1 MNQSRSGS
9 GGLLQAQVDV
19 EILPTTRAYD
29 SKETLGFSPGSTSF
43 GSHYSALDILRSSPM
58 MKPMARAATKLNNP
72 RVFEEAREAI
82 IKLETLSRVL
92 TPAELETLEILFD
105 KHATALI
112 AKSLQEAEGRTY
124 EPIAK
129 IL

>member
-1 MNQSRSGS
+1 M
-9 GGLLQAQVDV
+9 QAQVDV

-43 GSHYSALDILRSSPM
+43 GSHYSAFDILRSSPM
-58 MKPMARAATKLNNP
+58 MKPMARATTKLNNP

-105 KHATALI
+105 KHATGLI

-124 EPIAK
+124 EPIAR

>member
-1 MNQSRSGS
+1 
-9 GGLLQAQVDV
+9 
-19 EILPTTRAYD
+19 
-29 SKETLGFSPGSTSF
+29 
-43 GSHYSALDILRSSPM
+43 
-58 MKPMARAATKLNNP
+58 MARTPTKLTNP
-72 RVFEEAREAI
+72 RLFEEAREAM

-92 TPAELETLEILFD
+92 TAAELETLEILFD

-112 AKSLQEAEGRTY
+112 VKSLEEAELKRY

>member
-1 MNQSRSGS
+1 
-9 GGLLQAQVDV
+9 
-19 EILPTTRAYD
+19 
-29 SKETLGFSPGSTSF
+29 
-43 GSHYSALDILRSSPM
+43 M
-58 MKPMARAATKLNNP
+58 MKPMARAETKLNNP

-112 AKSLQEAEGRTY
+112 AKSLHRNQFEARQVV
-124 EPIAK
+124 AWR
-129 IL
+129 

>member
-1 MNQSRSGS
+1 
-9 GGLLQAQVDV
+9 
-19 EILPTTRAYD
+19 
-29 SKETLGFSPGSTSF
+29 
-43 GSHYSALDILRSSPM
+43 M
-58 MKPMARAATKLNNP
+58 MKPMARVATKVNNP

-112 AKSLQEAEGRTY
+112 AKSLHEAEGRTY

>member
-1 MNQSRSGS
+1 MMN
-9 GGLLQAQVDV
+9 
-19 EILPTTRAYD
+19 
-29 SKETLGFSPGSTSF
+29 
-43 GSHYSALDILRSSPM
+43 
-58 MKPMARAATKLNNP
+58 PMARAATKLNNP

-82 IKLETLSRVL
+82 IKLETLSRFL

>member
-1 MNQSRSGS
+1 
-9 GGLLQAQVDV
+9 
-19 EILPTTRAYD
+19 
-29 SKETLGFSPGSTSF
+29 
-43 GSHYSALDILRSSPM
+43 
-58 MKPMARAATKLNNP
+58 MARTSAKLTNPNP
-72 RVFEEAREAI
+72 RLFEEAREAI

-112 AKSLQEAEGRTY
+112 AQSLGEADQKRY
-124 EPIAK
+124 EPIAN

>member
-1 MNQSRSGS
+1 
-9 GGLLQAQVDV
+9 
-19 EILPTTRAYD
+19 
-29 SKETLGFSPGSTSF
+29 
-43 GSHYSALDILRSSPM
+43 M
-58 MKPMARAATKLNNP
+58 MKPMARAATRLNNP

-82 IKLETLSRVL
+82 IKLEALSRVL

-105 KHATALI
+105 KHATGLI

-124 EPIAK
+124 EPIAR